1 MKKKAPA
8 PIPEALAALYKAQ
21 DTLRIA
27 FPHHPFGLDG
37 NLIGDIGEAIAEKDF
52 GLVPLR
58 GGNKSHDMQRPSDN
72 ALVQV
77 KTTQKA
83 SDGKGVGLGL
93 VKTTFDFLL
102 VLEVDKDGSYEVLY
116 DGPGDI
122 IDAAREHK
130 KGASLSR
137 KQLRA
142 CQKELKAR
150 DKLTKDH

>member
-8 PIPEALAALYKAQ
+8 PIPETLAALYQAQ
-21 DTLRIA
+21 DTLRAA

-52 GLVPLR
+52 GLVPL
-58 GGNKSHDMQRPSDN
+58 GGGKPSHDMRRPSDN

-83 SDGKGVGLGL
+83 ADGKGVGLGL

-102 VLEVDKDGSYEVLY
+102 VLELDKDGTYEVLY

-122 IDAAREHK
+122 IDATRAHK

-142 CQKELKAR
+142 CQQTLNDRE
-150 DKLTKDH
+150 KLTQKA